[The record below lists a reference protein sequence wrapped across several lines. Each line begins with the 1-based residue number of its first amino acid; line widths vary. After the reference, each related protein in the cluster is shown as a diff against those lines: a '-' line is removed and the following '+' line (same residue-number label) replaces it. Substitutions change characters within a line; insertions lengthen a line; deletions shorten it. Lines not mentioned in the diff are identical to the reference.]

1 LLKHLAGSIVVKEHR
16 LRYQKE
22 QFDRY
27 VASLVASNLKSQNM
41 TLRKFANEYAQ
52 LIEVMTES
60 SHSFKC
66 PKIEANYESHGEA
79 TI

>member
-1 LLKHLAGSIVVKEHR
+1 
-16 LRYQKE
+16 
-22 QFDRY
+22 
-27 VASLVASNLKSQNM
+27 M
-41 TLRKFANEYAQ
+41 TMREFATEYAK

-66 PKIEANYESHGEA
+66 PKIEASYMKHGED